1 MRVRRRGFTLIE
13 LLVVI
18 AIIAILIALLL
29 PAVQQA
35 REAARRTQCK
45 NNLKQL
51 GIALHNY
58 HDTFTTLPPSAIA
71 MGVGAVDYFNGG
83 AATAS
88 IPRYQNLSGFVLLLP
103 YIEQSTM
110 YAAWNFNN
118 AASASY
124 VYGLYSP
131 ATMQGSADVN
141 AAISK
146 TPLAA
151 LTCPSDNGKPFYTG
165 KDQYYSIS
173 TVNEG
178 GYRPSYQFSSHYAAY
193 YYNHYWNAISIQE
206 QRAFGEDRK
215 TNFKD
220 FTDGLSNSVLMVEQT
235 REKYNGQIGGWSY
248 TCHVN
253 GGIDFTRDWYGI
265 NRWDYYYNPG
275 VPLIPGR
282 LGQWMTAG
290 SLHTGGVQAVLGD
303 GAVRFISENIDGT
316 TQNNLAKISDGKTLG
331 EF

>member
-35 REAARRTQCK
+35 RESARRTQCK

-58 HDTFTTLPPSAIA
+58 HDTFNTLPPSAIA
-71 MGVGAVDYFNGG
+71 MGVGGAEYLTGG
-83 AATAS
+83 GTTKAIA
-88 IPRYQNLSGFVLLLP
+88 RYSNLSGFVLLLP

-118 AASASY
+118 AASNSF
-124 VYGLYSP
+124 VYPLYTS
-131 ATMQGSADVN
+131 ADVQGSADVN

-151 LTCPSDNGKPFYTG
+151 LTCPSDNGKPNYPAR
-165 KDQYYSIS
+165 DQYYSIS
-173 TVNEG
+173 TTNEG
-178 GYRPSYQFSSHYAAY
+178 GYRSSYQFSSHWRAY
-193 YYNHYWNAISIQE
+193 YYSHWWNVDSIQE
-206 QRAFGEDRK
+206 TRAFGEDRK

-235 REKYNGQIGGWSY
+235 REKYNGAIGGWSY

-253 GGIDFTRDWYGI
+253 GGIDFTRDWYRI
-265 NRWDYYYNPG
+265 NQWDYYGDPATF
-275 VPLIPGR
+275 LPGR

-303 GAVRFISENIDGT
+303 GAVRFISENINGT

>member
-71 MGVGAVDYFNGG
+71 MGVGGADWFNGG
-83 AATAS
+83 GTAA
-88 IPRYQNLSGFVLLLP
+88 IPRAQNLSGFVLLLP

-110 YAAWNFNN
+110 YSAWNFNN
-118 AASASY
+118 AASNSW
-124 VYGLYSP
+124 VYGLYSV
-131 ATMQGSADVN
+131 ATMLGTADVN

-151 LTCPSDNGKPFYTG
+151 LTCPSDNGKPFYPG
-165 KDQYYSIS
+165 RDQYYSIS
-173 TVNEG
+173 TTNEG
-178 GYRPSYQFSSHYAAY
+178 GYRPSYQFSSHHQAY
-193 YYNHYWNAISIQE
+193 YHNHYWNVHVPIPE

-220 FTDGLSNSVLMVEQT
+220 ITDGLSNTVLMVEQT

-253 GGIDFTRDWYGI
+253 AGIDFTRDWYRI
-265 NRWDYYYNPG
+265 NQWDYYG
-275 VPLIPGR
+275 DAATFLPGR

-316 TQNNLAKISDGKTLG
+316 TQNNLAKMSDGKTLG